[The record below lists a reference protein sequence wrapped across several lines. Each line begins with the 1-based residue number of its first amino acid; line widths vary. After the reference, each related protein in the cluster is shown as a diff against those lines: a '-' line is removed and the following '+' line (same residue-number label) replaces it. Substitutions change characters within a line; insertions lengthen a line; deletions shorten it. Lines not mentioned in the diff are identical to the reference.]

1 SITAGDNAVL
11 VSGHSYR
18 EMFSASTEEK
28 PGKREG
34 NIEVFYRPTET
45 GTPVN
50 VTKQFRSGKLGGLL
64 DVRDKV
70 ANGLL
75 DHMDNMAYT
84 LAIEVNKIHTQGFDR
99 YNDKGQG
106 FFVIPDNVRNA
117 SQTLQVNQSVLN
129 DVGRI
134 VAGASVNAPGDNR
147 IANILSSLQYK
158 PVFDG
163 ANSFDNYYNSIVGEI
178 GVESSRANSEHE
190 SQKNIV
196 KQLENIRESI
206 SGVSLDE
213 ETAKMIEF
221 QKNFDAS
228 ARLIRTAD
236 EMMDTVL
243 NLKRL

>member
-1 SITAGDNAVL
+1 MT
-11 VSGHSYR
+11 R
-18 EMFSASTEEK
+18 
-28 PGKREG
+28 
-34 NIEVFYRPTET
+34 
-45 GTPVN
+45 
-50 VTKQFRSGKLGGLL
+50 QFRSGKLGGLL

-84 LAIEVNKIHTQGFDR
+84 LASEVNKIHTQGFDR
-99 YNDKGQG
+99 YNKKGEG
-106 FFVIPDNVRNA
+106 FFVMPESVKDA
-117 SQTLQVNQSVLN
+117 SQTLQVNHSILN

-134 VAGASVNAPGDNR
+134 VAGASLNAPGDNR

-163 ANSFDNYYNSIVGEI
+163 TNSFDNYYNSIVGEI
-178 GVESSRANSEHE
+178 GVEASRANSEHE